1 MVLRDTIPPSTAFVA
16 AFWSF
21 GGLFLGGIF
30 KGGFRETQLSLRGG
44 TFVAKVP
51 KTGGISGY
59 PPKPPSTV
67 GG

>member
-1 MVLRDTIPPSTAFVA
+1 MRGYWRKFEIYSK
-16 AFWSF
+16 
-21 GGLFLGGIF
+21 
-30 KGGFRETQLSLRGG
+30 KGWLCMPEVSLRGG

>member
-1 MVLRDTIPPSTAFVA
+1 MPEV
-16 AFWSF
+16 
-21 GGLFLGGIF
+21 
-30 KGGFRETQLSLRGG
+30 SLRGG

-51 KTGGISGY
+51 KTGGISGS